1 MPRRRKTPKA
11 ANGGETIR
19 IVLVEPRT
27 LVGIGV
33 RHLLEDEPGIEV
45 VAEVRSPE
53 EALPVVARTAP
64 DVVLVDTELSQ
75 PDVSGHT
82 RRLHI
87 EAPDSAIVVVGGED
101 DDASI
106 VGAVEVGA
114 RAHVSQAAEPE
125 ELVTAIRRAAEGG
138 DPLKEEI
145 VARPELMERVVD
157 AVRDAYVASEAGSG
171 IPLTTRELEVLRHV
185 ADGRRN
191 REVAQLLG
199 VSEQTIKN
207 HLTSI
212 MHKTGAPNRTHAVMY
227 AVRQGWLSLDG
238 VGLLH

>member
-1 MPRRRKTPKA
+1 MSRRRKTSKA
-11 ANGGETIR
+11 ANGGDTIR

-53 EALPVVARTAP
+53 EAL
-64 DVVLVDTELSQ
+64 Q
-75 PDVSGHT
+75 
-82 RRLHI
+82 
-87 EAPDSAIVVVGGED
+87 
-101 DDASI
+101 
-106 VGAVEVGA
+106 VGA
-114 RAHVSQAAEPE
+114 RAHVSQAAEPAA
-125 ELVTAIRRAAEGG
+125 LVTAIRRAAEGD

-145 VARPELMERVVD
+145 VARPELMEKVVD
-157 AVRDAYVASEAGSG
+157 AVRDAYIASESG
-171 IPLTTRELEVLRHV
+171 AVIPLTSRELEVLRHV

-212 MHKTGAPNRTHAVMY
+212 MHKTGAPNR
-227 AVRQGWLSLDG
+227 
-238 VGLLH
+238 